1 MPGVLVSFADPKS
14 DAVGSAQCVELS
26 SGGEGGPKQFV
37 YFWERDN
44 VHRLLDKLRGKYEII
59 VWSSLGPALT
69 DLIVAHIERDKSYFA
84 LVLSKAQCL
93 SFDTRKPTNLVMA
106 QATLSVGKKGDQK
119 KALEMS
125 FSSINKSLYPGGLL
139 KDMSMLLKN
148 RSRDSIIVMDCTDN
162 ALWYMA
168 NNKIMVGICKKKAS
182 LQLFSSNNIAAL
194 EDYKEEHANK
204 KHQKDNKDHSSH
216 NGNDSSNSSD
226 SESESDSDSDE
237 EDEEGNDAL
246 FKMIHSILKN
256 TD

>member
-1 MPGVLVSFADPKS
+1 MRLKKRARSSLSNSTRSAPSTSPSTPRRTCPPGSSTWHTRTKRSSLRNKSPRKKSLVIDVPGVLVSFADPKS

-93 SFDTRKPTNLVMA
+93 SFDNRKPTNLVMA

-162 ALWYMA
+162 AL
-168 NNKIMVGICKKKAS
+168 
-182 LQLFSSNNIAAL
+182 
-194 EDYKEEHANK
+194 
-204 KHQKDNKDHSSH
+204 
-216 NGNDSSNSSD
+216 
-226 SESESDSDSDE
+226 
-237 EDEEGNDAL
+237 
-246 FKMIHSILKN
+246 
-256 TD
+256 